1 MTTFA
6 QLDRARDRH
15 RAVATRALLAVAV
28 LVPSCVLFLQA
39 SNNERDELGG
49 LAQAQHGVAYVR
61 TLQPLIGA
69 VVAAESTA
77 VAGGTVNLQPVDR
90 AALAVAAV
98 DQ

>member
-39 SNNERDELGG
+39 WNNERSDLDA
-49 LAQAQHGVAYVR
+49 LARQQHGVAYVR

-69 VVAAESTA
+69 VVAAESKA
-77 VAGGTVNLQPVDR
+77 DYGR
-90 AALAVAAV
+90 
-98 DQ
+98 